1 MTKILCINYSQSGQL
16 DDILFNFM
24 KPLVGLEIDRVKIQ
38 PKDTFPFPW
47 KTNNFYECMPETV
60 LEEPMQLESY
70 SLKYDAYDLIIFG
83 YQPWF
88 LSPSMPATALL
99 KDKKFKKV
107 LKDTPIVTVIGAR
120 NMWINAQISTVQ
132 LLKNAGAKL
141 VANVAFVDRAP
152 NQLSAISIVHWMMTG
167 KKTRKWGVFP
177 KPGVSDADILGAE
190 KYGVLVQKALQQ
202 NDYTSL
208 QEKVIDQGGLRIKT
222 SILFI
227 EERAKKIFNVWAKLI
242 KKKESQGKNRSF
254 WIRFFRFYLNF
265 ALFVVAP
272 ILLVVYTLF
281 FRPLTQSSIRKRKRH
296 FAYLGIEQNQ
306 G

>member
-1 MTKILCINYSQSGQL
+1 
-16 DDILFNFM
+16 
-24 KPLVGLEIDRVKIQ
+24 
-38 PKDTFPFPW
+38 
-47 KTNNFYECMPETV
+47 
-60 LEEPMQLESY
+60 
-70 SLKYDAYDLIIFG
+70 
-83 YQPWF
+83 
-88 LSPSMPATALL
+88 
-99 KDKKFKKV
+99 
-107 LKDTPIVTVIGAR
+107 
-120 NMWINAQISTVQ
+120 
-132 LLKNAGAKL
+132 
-141 VANVAFVDRAP
+141 
-152 NQLSAISIVHWMMTG
+152 MMTG

-202 NDYTSL
+202 NDYGSL

-272 ILLVVYTLF
+272 ILLVVYTLL

-296 FAYLGIEQNQ
+296 FAYLGFEQNQ